1 MGISTTKTTAEQY
14 LELGEDT
21 DGLRRELLDGEI
33 VVSPSANFEHAR
45 IVTRLSVRLLQHVLA
60 NKLGE
65 VVCDLDT
72 IIGEHDVPRPDVLF
86 FGNEKVKL
94 VDRKRSNTV
103 PDLAIEVLSP
113 SNANTDR
120 KYKFEL
126 YARGEISCYWIANPK
141 AESLQAYQLI
151 DGVYQLVAEGHGNQT
166 FSAPPLRELNIDL
179 AELWW
184 RKAE

>member
-1 MGISTTKTTAEQY
+1 MGISTTKMTAEQY

-45 IVTRLSVRLLQHVLA
+45 IVNRLAFQLTQHVLA
-60 NKLGE
+60 NQLGE

-72 IIGEHDVPRPDVLF
+72 IIGEHDVPRPDVLY
-86 FGNEKVKL
+86 FGKKKVKL
-94 VDRKRSNTV
+94 ADRQRSNTV
-103 PDLAIEVLSP
+103 PDLAVEVLSP

-120 KYKFEL
+120 NYKLEL
-126 YARGEISCYWIANPK
+126 YARGEIPCYWIISPK
-141 AESLQAYQLI
+141 GQSLQAYQLVN
-151 DGVYQLVAEGHGNQT
+151 GAYQLVVEGQGDQQI
-166 FSAPPLRELNIDL
+166 SAPPLPDLKIKL

-184 RKAE
+184 REAE